1 MDFSSL
7 ERVMKNL
14 ERLIKEL
21 ERLTKESESFVNP
34 LRRASKQ
41 LRALINKQKMD
52 LSILERLAK
61 QFERVV
67 KQFERLPKQFGRL
80 FKQFERLAKQF
91 GRLFKQFERLAK
103 QFGRLVKQFERLA
116 TQFDRVFKQFER
128 LAKQFERLVKR
139 FERLVKRFERL
150 FKQLEGG
157 RINHYSRS
165 QKILL
170 VGEGDF
176 SFALCLARAFGSADN
191 MVATSLDSKGSL
203 MMNYSKAMTNLLELE
218 GRECKIFH
226 EVDARVM
233 RYHPNLFFMRFDR
246 IIYNFPHA
254 GYMDGSS
261 SSERNATQI
270 WFHKNLVRRFFISA
284 REMLTTDGEIHVTHK
299 TTYPFSEWKLVKIA
313 EDVGLYLVAE
323 ERFSLFDNPGYE
335 NKRGA
340 GICDQTFPVGMSSTF
355 RFAKNYLYC

>member
-1 MDFSSL
+1 
-7 ERVMKNL
+7 
-14 ERLIKEL
+14 
-21 ERLTKESESFVNP
+21 
-34 LRRASKQ
+34 
-41 LRALINKQKMD
+41 MD
-52 LSILERLAK
+52 LSFLERLAK
-61 QFERVV
+61 QFDRVV

-91 GRLFKQFERLAK
+91 GRL
-103 QFGRLVKQFERLA
+103 VKQFESLA

-128 LAKQFERLVKR
+128 LAKQFERPVKR

-203 MMNYSKAMTNLLELE
+203 MTNYSKAMTNLLELE

-226 EVDARVM
+226 KVDARVM
-233 RYHPNLFFMRFDR
+233 RYHPYLLFMR
-246 IIYNFPHA
+246 
-254 GYMDGSS
+254 
-261 SSERNATQI
+261 
-270 WFHKNLVRRFFISA
+270 FHKNLVRRFFISA

-313 EDVGLYLVAE
+313 EDVGLYLVGE
-323 ERFSLFDNPGYE
+323 ERFSLFDYPGYE

>member
-1 MDFSSL
+1 MNFSSL
-7 ERVMKNL
+7 ERVMQNL

-52 LSILERLAK
+52 LSFLERLAK
-61 QFERVV
+61 QFDRVV

-91 GRLFKQFERLAK
+91 GRL
-103 QFGRLVKQFERLA
+103 VKQFESLA

-128 LAKQFERLVKR
+128 LAKQFERPVKR

-203 MMNYSKAMTNLLELE
+203 MTNYSKAMTNLLELE

-226 EVDARVM
+226 KVDARVM
-233 RYHPNLFFMRFDR
+233 RYHPYLLFMRFDR

-254 GYMDGSS
+254 GYMNGSS

-313 EDVGLYLVAE
+313 EDVGLYLVGE
-323 ERFSLFDNPGYE
+323 ERFSLFDYPGYE